1 MDKDR
6 IVRGSGI
13 DLIVETVVSTTI
25 EEEEI
30 TIITIEITDPTI
42 EVEIGQE
49 MTMEIGEMM
58 AKIIEETTIDRIVT
72 KGIEMGVQVKIVV
85 DPGQD
90 KGMIHGI
97 AQIQEID
104 MVMIETKSETETDPT
119 LMTGKIVEQ
128 GLDQA
133 HM

>member
-1 MDKDR
+1 M
-6 IVRGSGI
+6 
-13 DLIVETVVSTTI
+13 VSTTI

-49 MTMEIGEMM
+49 MAMEIGEMM
-58 AKIIEETTIDRIVT
+58 AKIIEKTTMDRIVT
-72 KGIEMGVQVKIVV
+72 KGIEIEVQVKIMV

-90 KGMIHGI
+90 TGMVHGI

-104 MVMIETKSETETDPT
+104 MVMIKTKQKQI
-119 LMTGKIVEQ
+119 KI
-128 GLDQA
+128 
-133 HM
+133 

>member
-6 IVRGSGI
+6 IGIGPGI
-13 DLIVETVVSTTI
+13 DLTVETVVSTTI

-30 TIITIEITDPTI
+30 TIIRIEITGTTI

-49 MTMEIGEMM
+49 MAMEMGEVMD
-58 AKIIEETTIDRIVT
+58 KIIEETIIDRIVT
-72 KGIEMGVQVKIVV
+72 KGIEIEVQVTNVV

-90 KGMIHGI
+90 TGIIHGI
-97 AQIQEID
+97 GQIQEID
-104 MVMIETKSETETDPT
+104 MVMIEIKSETDPT
-119 LMTGKIVEQ
+119 LVRGKIVEQ

-133 HM
+133 HV